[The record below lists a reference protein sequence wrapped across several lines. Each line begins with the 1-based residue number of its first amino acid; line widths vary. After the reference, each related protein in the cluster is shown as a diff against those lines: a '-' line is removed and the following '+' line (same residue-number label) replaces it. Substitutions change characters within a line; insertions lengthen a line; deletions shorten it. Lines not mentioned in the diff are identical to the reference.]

1 LFQNIVVGFLE
12 ISMMKNML
20 SFQNRLVHNRPR
32 S

>member
-1 LFQNIVVGFLE
+1 
-12 ISMMKNML
+12 MMKNML